1 MGRRGRWL
9 GAPEMATV
17 RAQQDEAYQQ
27 SLKEDKAKELARAEL
42 AEQEELESAIA
53 LSERAEQAAIKA
65 ARASAAGAE
74 PAQSDAFTV
83 KLTFMTCGYG
93 RTARRFRSSDPAE
106 RVFDWVESNELEPNS
121 VCLSFGAPGSVAVK
135 RRADVEGYAVSDVS
149 WLNART
155 LLYVR
160 ADT

>member
-1 MGRRGRWL
+1 
-9 GAPEMATV
+9 MAAV

-27 SLKEDKAKELARAEL
+27 SLKEDKAKELARTEL
-42 AEQEELESAIA
+42 AEQQELESAIA
-53 LSERAEQAAIKA
+53 LSERAEQAAIKT
-65 ARASAAGAE
+65 ARASAAGSE
-74 PAQSDAFTV
+74 PAQSDPFTI

-106 RVFDWVESNELEPNS
+106 RVFDWVESNELEPNFVS
-121 VCLSFGAPGSVAVK
+121 LSFGAPGSVAVK